1 MPPTPRGTGG
11 PGRRGRAQGAKWR
24 RQNIRGGDLVQADR
38 HDARIPPV
46 VDPLRPCRP
55 PPPPGPAAR
64 RPIHAQPS
72 SPPRAQRGHRAARR
86 RRSDIDDFPALSHG
100 RRRDGHSRRKLERR
114 AEDGRDRGDKADV
127 WHRRYRWAA
136 LRLAGHVPRT
146 PVRARAIGP
155 TPTRGPRESHP
166 HPGEG
171 RRAAQRPPQL
181 RVDERQRRAGCAQSE
196 RSRAEPRGERRATLG
211 ILVEEE
217 SPHGSVR
224 FRGASRSPR
233 ADAFSRA
240 ARLEAVAAP
249 PSRVRRAEP
258 SGAHRG
264 ERGRDLSI
272 ETQGVDAREYHGSLH
287 DIHDRGYRSRGSRA
301 GARTPPRAVS
311 PRRPRG
317 KLAPTIHPHE
327 FQGDVESAAGEP
339 APESQWDVDVP
350 LAVVS
355 FAASPIPSSRIV
367 TWWAVQHPRSQ
378 VR

>member
-1 MPPTPRGTGG
+1 MTRQPQ
-11 PGRRGRAQGAKWR
+11 RR
-24 RQNIRGGDLVQADR
+24 
-38 HDARIPPV
+38 PPV
-46 VDPLRPCRP
+46 
-55 PPPPGPAAR
+55 
-64 RPIHAQPS
+64 PS
-72 SPPRAQRGHRAARR
+72 VPH
-86 RRSDIDDFPALSHG
+86 
-100 RRRDGHSRRKLERR
+100 
-114 AEDGRDRGDKADV
+114 V
-127 WHRRYRWAA
+127 
-136 LRLAGHVPRT
+136 RLIT

-249 PSRVRRAEP
+249 PLRVQRAEP